1 MVLYLGK
8 VSWLAAGLLLLSG
21 IVLAVLTVQL
31 AADPDRWPGA
41 PADVMASAR
50 NMLAA
55 AGAPAGRSNMQPGQ
69 LPVSAA
75 AGHHGIV
82 ARPASAG
89 QAAHDAEALEPDE
102 EQQKLLGH

>member
-1 MVLYLGK
+1 VVQYLGK
-8 VSWLAAGLLLLSG
+8 ASWLAAGLLLLSG

-89 QAAHDAEALEPDE
+89 QAAHDAEGLEPDE